1 VIGVLVDHIL
11 YRTRAWQ
18 RARHAGAGAQWIDTP
33 QGRLRVLDTGGNA
46 PVLLFAPDGPCV
58 IEHYAPL
65 IERLRPDFR
74 VVVFDLPGFG
84 LSAPSARYAHRLE
97 QGADAIVAV
106 LDALGIARATLCFS
120 CVNGFYAI
128 AAASRAPARIERLIL
143 AQTPGIEAMQAWTA
157 RMIPWPL
164 RLPGLGQLL
173 NFLGRRRFARTWYR
187 IALPRTTD
195 RAPFDAPAQDVL
207 DHGGC
212 FCLAG
217 VVQGMAP
224 TRADHPWLQPRQT
237 PVTLLWGGADF
248 SHKHTQPESL
258 LTLLPQT
265 SILRFDAVGHFPD
278 LEQPDTYAAI
288 VRKTLRKPDVH

>member
-1 VIGVLVDHIL
+1 MTGALVDHLL
-11 YRTRAWQ
+11 YRADAVL
-18 RARHAGAGAQWIDTP
+18 RARHAGAGTRWIDTP
-33 QGRLRVLDTGGNA
+33 HGRLRVLDSGGDA
-46 PVLLFAPDGPCV
+46 PALLFAPDGPCV

-65 IERLRPDFR
+65 IERLRADFR

-84 LSAPSARYAHRLE
+84 LSAPSARYTHRLE

-128 AAASRAPARIERLIL
+128 AAATRAPSRVDRLIL

-173 NFLGRRRFARTWYR
+173 NFLGRRRLARTWYR

-195 RAPFDAPAQDVL
+195 RAPFDAPAQTAL

-224 TRADHPWLQPRQT
+224 TAVDHPLLQLRDL

-248 SHKHTQPESL
+248 SHRHTQPESL
-258 LTLLPQT
+258 QALLPQA

-278 LEQPDTYAAI
+278 LEQPDTYAAV
-288 VRKTLRKPDVH
+288 VRNALRSPGIH